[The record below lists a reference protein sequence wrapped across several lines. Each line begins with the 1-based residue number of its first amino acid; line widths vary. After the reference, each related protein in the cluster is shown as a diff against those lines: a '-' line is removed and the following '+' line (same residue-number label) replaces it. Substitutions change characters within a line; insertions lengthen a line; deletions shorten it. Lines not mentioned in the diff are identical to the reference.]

1 MAFLFA
7 SLLRN
12 SKSVRLSAQTVRW
25 PLYGR
30 IYSLWSFG
38 TPFVRPCFGQFK
50 VLSVLNN
57 SVGVRPTELVGS
69 RIGHGGTPFAR
80 LGP

>member
-1 MAFLFA
+1 MHKPFAGLFMGE
-7 SLLRN
+7 S
-12 SKSVRLSAQTVRW
+12 SF
-25 PLYGR
+25 
-30 IYSLWSFG
+30 WSFG